1 MPSIDKNVP
10 SSALIILNV
19 FVTEVPL
26 IPPKICGKLG
36 CSLPSF
42 S

>member
-19 FVTEVPL
+19 LVTDVPI
-26 IPPKICGKLG
+26 IPPYICGKRG

>member
-19 FVTEVPL
+19 LVTDVSM
-26 IPPKICGKLG
+26 IPPYI
-36 CSLPSF
+36 
-42 S
+42 